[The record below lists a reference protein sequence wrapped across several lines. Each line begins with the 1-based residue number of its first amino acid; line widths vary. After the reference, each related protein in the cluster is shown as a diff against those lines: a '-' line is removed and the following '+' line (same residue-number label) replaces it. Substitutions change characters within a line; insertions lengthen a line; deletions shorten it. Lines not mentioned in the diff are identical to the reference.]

1 MNAHI
6 CTEAAMVIVPYASLS
21 RVTNI
26 ECLFIAVGV
35 GKYMGTKNKIV
46 NAKIVTTCCLFAAF
60 PRKSYQFKSSN
71 FEPCHFAT
79 EKKI

>member
-1 MNAHI
+1 MNVHP
-6 CTEAAMVIVPYASLS
+6 CTKAAVVIVPYALLS

-26 ECLFIAVGV
+26 KCLFIAILV

-46 NAKIVTTCCLFAAF
+46 NAKIVTACCLFAAF
-60 PRKSYQFKSSN
+60 QRKSYQFKSSN